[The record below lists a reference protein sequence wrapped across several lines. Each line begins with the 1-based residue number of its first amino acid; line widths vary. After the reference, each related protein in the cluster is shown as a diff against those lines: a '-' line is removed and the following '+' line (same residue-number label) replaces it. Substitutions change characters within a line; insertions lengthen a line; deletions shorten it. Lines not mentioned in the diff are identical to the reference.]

1 MERVVI
7 KARQY
12 QQCALILM
20 MLCYIFFFNQANGD
34 EVRSGKFPLVVST
47 WPFLEAVR
55 AAWTAVDGGL
65 SAIDAVVE
73 GCSACEQLRCDGTG
87 QNPLM
92 PNTCLLELQLAAVV
106 ECLQNDED
114 YICKSIHIA
123 RNANIILKFLNST
136 LLILSFFT
144 YFQYRTVLIFI
155 SVTFVT
161 RDGFPLSFCLR
172 DLELKF
178 ISLSIHQNFS
188 FINDFIAGFSLI

>member
-87 QNPLM
+87 QDPLM

-106 ECLQNDED
+106 ECLRKRRRLHMQEHTHCKKCKHYFEVLEFYFVDTLFLHIFLVQNCSDFHQCD
-114 YICKSIHIA
+114 F
-123 RNANIILKFLNST
+123 RNKRWLSFV
-136 LLILSFFT
+136 ILSPRFGTEIYFT
-144 YFQYRTVLIFI
+144 FH
-155 SVTFVT
+155 S
-161 RDGFPLSFCLR
+161 
-172 DLELKF
+172 LEFL
-178 ISLSIHQNFS
+178 LYQ
-188 FINDFIAGFSLI
+188 